1 MPAIFK
7 AMATI
12 TVWIFFV
19 FGCLSILGGF
29 VRIACS
35 SMGLLNRH
43 SSELLIIV
51 YFGLGITSLALSM
64 AAIMTRKKLE

>member
-29 VRIACS
+29 IRIAS
-35 SMGLLNRH
+35 ASIGLLHRPA
-43 SSELLIIV
+43 SGLLIIV
-51 YFGLGITSLALSM
+51 YFILGITSLALSM
-64 AAIMTRKKLE
+64 AAMRTRKKLE

>member
-29 VRIACS
+29 IRIAS
-35 SMGLLNRH
+35 ASMGLLNRP
-43 SSELLIIV
+43 SSGMLIVV
-51 YFGLGITSLALSM
+51 YFVLGITSLALST
-64 AAIMTRKKLE
+64 AAMRTRKKLE